1 MADVRQ
7 VRLHPLCA
15 GDAAAWAALHGD
27 AVAMAHVAPPL
38 AVDAARRRFDA
49 ALRGNGERPPRRR
62 TWTIVADDAFAGV
75 AGLVFDAPGTAELG
89 AILAP
94 ETHGRGVAMRALALV
109 LAHAF
114 ATWPLRAVH
123 TRHAAGHVAAARRPR
138 RTNATACATCTPT
151 SRRIRG
157 GTTSGSRRPNRC
169 SSRPTTPG

>member
-27 AVAMAHVAPPL
+27 AVAMAHVAPPR
-38 AVDAARRRFDA
+38 AYAAARRGYDA
-49 ALRGNGERPPRRR
+49 AMRGKGVRPPRRR

-94 ETHGRGVAMRALALV
+94 ETHGRGVATRALALV

-114 ATWPLRAVH
+114 AAWPLRTVH
-123 TRHAAGHVAAARRPR
+123 TRHAAGHVAAAGLM
-138 RTNATACATCTPT
+138 RTHAFARLADDAAGAWRWQRTTAPAA
-151 SRRIRG
+151 RG
-157 GTTSGSRRPNRC
+157 ARDILEPID
-169 SSRPTTPG
+169 